1 MGKPQISLELM
12 GLYFIQGQK
21 KSPSGWEGSINSFLA
36 FALRP
41 MMSPIMRKNFLE
53 EDPQEISI
61 IGLPVAADLQS

>member
-1 MGKPQISLELM
+1 MGKPQISLGLM

-41 MMSPIMRKNFLE
+41 MMSPIMEKIF
-53 EDPQEISI
+53 
-61 IGLPVAADLQS
+61 